1 MSETTS
7 NDRQANAGHE
17 AGEPTSPQNDFPT
30 AAPISRRL
38 SAWLDEYNI
47 DYCTLDERPDAPGP
61 AGDTVYVL
69 RDLFTTYLGSWEPG
83 EKPASVPQWARDAY
97 LSADFLE
104 AGADHHLFGAVL
116 DREGK
121 LIKGAKIRF
130 WSDGLAKL
138 SDPDYDSFVVIET
151 KADSGWANNPMG
163 PGSSYVPERGEAGP
177 WCWSPQGA
185 AEVVTGGGLPARHH
199 VSTFA
204 VWQEMDRAIYDAA
217 MRGEGNVTPP
227 VVPPTDPTE
236 PAIPPVEPTE
246 PTQPTQPSVPDE
258 EAAEVPTIER
268 RVSEWIDHM
277 NIRLHAIGERRDEV
291 DEDSDSVFLIKDV
304 FTTINGSWEVSDAP
318 YAIPQWAR
326 DDYLKPWGAPDYFD
340 DAGADHHIFAAVIGM
355 DGQLRRQFPIIF
367 WSDGFDKLG
376 DPTYASYVHRE
387 TKERSGWINI
397 PIGPDSSFVPERGE
411 SGPWCWAP
419 VGPAEVI
426 AGGGLPAK
434 QHVSIFVIWQEAPRG
449 AVESPVEGDG
459 GEIEDAEGTEPTA
472 PVTPGL
478 VTQRI
483 SEWAKEMNLVTRS
496 LDEQSDLPAAD
507 GSYVYVVKDI
517 FTTRNGSW
525 EVEDLPY
532 SLPIWARMSYLRPW
546 GAPDYFDDAGAD
558 HHLFAAV
565 IGPDGKLL
573 PNHKIYFWSDG
584 FEKLGDPS
592 YNGFIE
598 RTTKHHSGWTNIPI
612 GPSSAFWPG
621 EGQSGPWCWAP
632 EGAAEV
638 IQGGGLP
645 GKQHVSTF
653 VVWQAVQRTVAPG
666 VGDTG
671 EAISTKD
678 HSTFLPF
685 VFGAGARPV
694 AQQSAAPSGEIGDAV
709 QLNLGRLRGSAWLR
723 LGFEGG
729 QNSALAVYARQ
740 QQLGMPVTGV
750 YRLDNLV
757 IQGYLGGIVFH
768 EQDKPVT
775 VTHTAW

>member
-1 MSETTS
+1 M
-7 NDRQANAGHE
+7 
-17 AGEPTSPQNDFPT
+17 
-30 AAPISRRL
+30 APSSI
-38 SAWLDEYNI
+38 
-47 DYCTLDERPDAPGP
+47 
-61 AGDTVYVL
+61 
-69 RDLFTTYLGSWEPG
+69 
-83 EKPASVPQWARDAY
+83 
-97 LSADFLE
+97 AD
-104 AGADHHLFGAVL
+104 GN
-116 DREGK
+116 

-130 WSDGLAKL
+130 WSDGLDKL
-138 SDPDYDSFVVIET
+138 ADPAYDSYTVIAT
-151 KADSGWANNPMG
+151 KDDSGWANNPLG

-177 WCWSPQGA
+177 WCWSPEGA
-185 AEVVTGGGLPARHH
+185 AEIVTGGGLPARHH

-204 VWQEMDRAIYDAA
+204 VWQEMDREAYDAA
-217 MRGEGNVTPP
+217 LRGDGAVTPP
-227 VVPPTDPTE
+227 VRPPVD
-236 PAIPPVEPTE
+236 PPVEPGE
-246 PTQPTQPSVPDE
+246 PIAPPVKPVEPSEPVEPIEPSVPGGE
-258 EAAEVPTIER
+258 TGNVPAIER
-268 RVSEWIDHM
+268 RMSDWIDHM
-277 NIRLHAIGERRDEV
+277 NMRFYAIDERGDEV
-291 DEDSDSVFLIKDV
+291 DEESESVFLIKDV

-326 DDYLKPWGAPDYFD
+326 DEYLKPWGAPDYFD
-340 DAGADHHIFAAVIGM
+340 DAGADHHIFAAVIGL
-355 DGQLRRQFPIIF
+355 DGQMRRQAPIIF
-367 WSDGFDKLG
+367 WSDGFDKLS

-387 TKERSGWINI
+387 TKDHSGWINI
-397 PIGPDSSFVPERGE
+397 PVGPDSSFVPERGE

-434 QHVSIFVIWQEAPRG
+434 QHVSIFVVWQEAPRG
-449 AVESPVEGDG
+449 AVEAPDEGDSDEI
-459 GEIEDAEGTEPTA
+459 GEAEGSEPSEPAA
-472 PVTPGL
+472 PAL
-478 VTQRI
+478 VSQRI
-483 SEWAKEMNLVTRS
+483 SEWAKQMNLVSRS
-496 LDEQSDLPAAD
+496 LDERSDAPAD
-507 GSYVYVVKDI
+507 DTGYVYVVKDI

-525 EVEDLPY
+525 EVDELPY

-565 IGPDGKLL
+565 IGPDGNLL
-573 PNHKIYFWSDG
+573 PNHKVYFWSDG

-592 YNGFIE
+592 YSGFIE

-653 VVWQAVQRTVAPG
+653 VVWQAVRRTVAPG

-678 HSTFLPF
+678 HNTFLPF
-685 VFGAGARPV
+685 VFGPSAQAV
-694 AQQSAAPSGEIGDAV
+694 AQQDAGPVDAPGGEIGDAV
-709 QLNLGRLRGSAWLR
+709 QLNMGRLRGSAWLR

-750 YRLDNLV
+750 YRLESLI

-768 EQDKPVT
+768 EQGMPAT
-775 VTHTAW
+775 VTHTDW